1 MPFESRPTGNPGFD
15 ETTERPVASSTGVT
29 RECDREPVIAVWLAI
44 RAKSRQ
50 I

>member
-15 ETTERPVASSTGVT
+15 ETTERRGARSTAVT
-29 RECDREPVIAVWLAI
+29 RECDREPVIAVWFAG
-44 RAKSRQ
+44 RSKSRQ